1 VPRPGHAG
9 CAQEPDAVRIRRLL
23 NDESGVALGL
33 AVIMVLLI
41 GVMGPGF

>member
-1 VPRPGHAG
+1 M
-9 CAQEPDAVRIRRLL
+9 RIRRLL
-23 NDESGVALGL
+23 NDESGVAL